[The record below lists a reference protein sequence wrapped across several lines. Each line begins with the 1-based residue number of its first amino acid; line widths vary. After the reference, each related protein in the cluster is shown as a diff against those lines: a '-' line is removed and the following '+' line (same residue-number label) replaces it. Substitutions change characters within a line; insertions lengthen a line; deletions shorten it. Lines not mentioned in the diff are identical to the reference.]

1 MAGGTDAHQ
10 PHPPTQ
16 ASGQIDAE
24 SGGAG
29 QCEKVVH
36 SRCRRACLRAS
47 KDPLWSFHPHHRPCP
62 RRSETDARQ
71 HRLQHGPPDLPRT
84 SRNHGMSPFRNG
96 RKRHANTLD
105 RSKDG
110 VRPAFRMI
118 PAVKPPKRRVLAGVQ
133 LREADRS
140 AAALQCITLP
150 GASACRTAGAHHPVG
165 TQKGARHSTPFGLAR
180 EKWRAPTEEPGG
192 VLWETGT
199 GRRRSSGAKR
209 CGWH

>member
-36 SRCRRACLRAS
+36 SRCRRACVRAS
-47 KDPLWSFHPHHRPCP
+47 KDPLRSLHPYHRPCP

-110 VRPAFRMI
+110 ARPALRTT
-118 PAVKPPKRRVLAGVQ
+118 PAAKPPKAEGSCGCPARRSTMENHLQWDARLGTPVLISACWYEFQREVQHPLADVGSAWFPDLSGDGVIGRFAIPGGP
-133 LREADRS
+133 LEG
-140 AAALQCITLP
+140 AALQ
-150 GASACRTAGAHHPVG
+150 ADD
-165 TQKGARHSTPFGLAR
+165 
-180 EKWRAPTEEPGG
+180 
-192 VLWETGT
+192 
-199 GRRRSSGAKR
+199 
-209 CGWH
+209 